1 MTTRYPIALWEDDEG
16 GFTGRILDGSL
27 AAAYDRTPNDVLAQ
41 LKKYLA
47 WAQRRG
53 QLGRN
58 PDFEEPALR
67 DLRVPIRM
75 QYAADHATS
84 PVPEPFVLRT
94 TCVIARRRDGTRLCV
109 VPTLDLRLS
118 WQVGDPEEELIAE
131 AIGQAVGKSTPQ
143 ELSRKLMPRRMTLAA
158 VHLGRQAPARQ
169 HDVAVPP
176 GLAAVAERLGARGR
190 GKAKTRALLRDRE
203 AAMLVELLSA
213 GSTNLLL
220 LGETGV
226 GKSTLLAEAIRRLR
240 PKKAAAKEQPRDET
254 AAPARK
260 LPQSFWLTSGQRLIA
275 GMQYLGQWEE
285 RAEQVIAELA
295 EHGGVLCVDSLTELV
310 RVGSREPAGSVS
322 AFLMP
327 YLERGELRLVAEA
340 TPREWDACRRLLPG
354 LADLFQVVRV
364 PEFSPGDARSILST
378 LLDEADR
385 NRRVKVEPG
394 LADLVY
400 RLFRRFQPY
409 AAFPGRA
416 TGFVRRM
423 IETAVRDRVTQ
434 IGQRSVLDRFQREL
448 GLPEQLIRDDLPL
461 PQSEV
466 LAAFEGQILGQPSAC
481 QTTAAVV
488 TALKTGLNDPNRPL
502 GVLLFC
508 GPTGVGKTETA
519 KALARYLF
527 GMAAK
532 ERLVRLDMSEYSGY
546 GAAQRLLLSDDGSV
560 SDFLR
565 RVRRQPFV
573 VLLLDEIEKAAP
585 EVLDVLLGVLDEG
598 QLTDRF
604 GRATTFRSAV
614 ILMTS
619 NLGAERRSSLGFG
632 DAAQPAFER
641 IAMTAFRPEFFNR
654 IDAVVPF
661 GPLDRATIA
670 KLAER
675 ELESIAR
682 REGLAMAGRR
692 LTWTPDVLAHL
703 AEAGYDPR
711 YGARPLQRAIE
722 REVIAPLSAALL
734 SPEGRTALRFDLIL
748 DEGRIVVCADA
759 R

>member
-1 MTTRYPIALWEDDEG
+1 
-16 GFTGRILDGSL
+16 
-27 AAAYDRTPNDVLAQ
+27 
-41 LKKYLA
+41 
-47 WAQRRG
+47 
-53 QLGRN
+53 
-58 PDFEEPALR
+58 
-67 DLRVPIRM
+67 
-75 QYAADHATS
+75 
-84 PVPEPFVLRT
+84 
-94 TCVIARRRDGTRLCV
+94 
-109 VPTLDLRLS
+109 
-118 WQVGDPEEELIAE
+118 
-131 AIGQAVGKSTPQ
+131 
-143 ELSRKLMPRRMTLAA
+143 
-158 VHLGRQAPARQ
+158 
-169 HDVAVPP
+169 
-176 GLAAVAERLGARGR
+176 
-190 GKAKTRALLRDRE
+190 
-203 AAMLVELLSA
+203 
-213 GSTNLLL
+213 
-220 LGETGV
+220 
-226 GKSTLLAEAIRRLR
+226 
-240 PKKAAAKEQPRDET
+240 
-254 AAPARK
+254 
-260 LPQSFWLTSGQRLIA
+260 
-275 GMQYLGQWEE
+275 
-285 RAEQVIAELA
+285 
-295 EHGGVLCVDSLTELV
+295 
-310 RVGSREPAGSVS
+310 
-322 AFLMP
+322 
-327 YLERGELRLVAEA
+327 
-340 TPREWDACRRLLPG
+340 
-354 LADLFQVVRV
+354 
-364 PEFSPGDARSILST
+364 
-378 LLDEADR
+378 
-385 NRRVKVEPG
+385 
-394 LADLVY
+394 
-400 RLFRRFQPY
+400 
-409 AAFPGRA
+409 
-416 TGFVRRM
+416 M

-434 IGQRSVLDRFQREL
+434 LGQRAVLDRFQREF

-481 QTTAAVV
+481 QTAAAVV

-527 GMAAK
+527 GAAAK

-546 GAAQRLLLSDDGSV
+546 GAAQRLLLSDDGAV

-692 LTWTPDVLAHL
+692 LTWTPEVLAHL
-703 AEAGYDPR
+703 AEAGYDAR

-734 SPEGRTALRFDLIL
+734 NPDGRTALRFDLIL
-748 DEGRIVVCADA
+748 DQGRIVVCVDS
-759 R
+759 RG